1 LLRGLGLLLGT
12 VGLGIVAPASAHA
25 GAPVAAHAATA
36 PVAAHAATAH
46 AAAAATHAPA
56 TARATAERPT
66 ALLLFLPSDS
76 DAIESKLAGV
86 PSLSTGLM
94 SATQGNYRTTQLL
107 LDITQGARVSYSAY
121 TPGKPPALSLTSSG
135 LVTGWPQALKR
146 AYGAPQIL
154 QPGLLA
160 TTIPGGGAYA
170 GSAGGTGSAVSAEGA
185 GSAVSAADAGSN
197 HADGVIA
204 ANRAG
209 HVAAVSLGPATS
221 LPTRIARLSRRY
233 SLVVADLPAGP
244 AGETQLHLLAMRRP
258 AQQLLLVLQ
267 RAPDRRGYELLWT
280 SLAGLGGG
288 HALTSST
295 TNQRGLIAAIDL
307 APTILRHLALPI
319 PAAMRGEPVR
329 TDGSFD
335 GAYLRTLKARLGV
348 VYSRRL
354 PALAWLLVAW
364 AVLLLAALIPIPRGD
379 PARRRAAAMRVG
391 ALALLWTPVAELL
404 PAALEPSRPVEYTI
418 LVLSCFLLGL
428 LTDRLLPWPRAP
440 LAPAL
445 LAVLALSADSLLHTQ
460 LLIRSLLGPNPIF
473 GARFY
478 GIGNELKSA
487 LAVLVFAAVAAVLY
501 PAVRGR
507 RSATAMALAGIA
519 LAVVEGSARIG
530 AGVGGVI
537 LVSAGTAV
545 ATVMLLPGQLT
556 RRRALFVLI
565 APVVGLIALAALDL
579 LSAHGSGHFTGSI
592 LHARS
597 GGDLRDVIERR
608 YAAAYDEL
616 KHGAMPVA
624 TALGL
629 LAAGFGLRARERLLA
644 PVGGDPAWLAA
655 LAGGLTAGVVGALT
669 EDSGPVLFVVAVF
682 VLICLLGYLAG
693 QPPESRRGDPRQR
706 TDDTRR
712 AARSRARTPPPG
724 ALAR

>member
-1 LLRGLGLLLGT
+1 LRALPVSATLLCLLYLLLGAA
-12 VGLGIVAPASAHA
+12 APA
-25 GAPVAAHAATA
+25 GA
-36 PVAAHAATAH
+36 
-46 AAAAATHAPA
+46 
-56 TARATAERPT
+56 RGAEARPT
-66 ALLLFLPSDS
+66 ALLIFLPSDS
-76 DAIESKLAGV
+76 DAIGTELADV
-86 PSLSTGLM
+86 PGLSTGLM
-94 SATQGNYRTTQLL
+94 SATQGNYTTAQLL

-121 TPGKPPALSLTSSG
+121 TPGSPPALSLPEGG
-135 LVTGWPQALKR
+135 LVTNWHQALKR
-146 AYGAPQIL
+146 AAGAPQIL

-160 TTIPGGGAYA
+160 AAIPGGAAYA
-170 GSAGGTGSAVSAEGA
+170 GILGNDQTKSPGAER
-185 GSAVSAADAGSN
+185 SEHV
-197 HADGVIA
+197 DGVIA
-204 ANRAG
+204 ANRLG
-209 HVAAVSLGPATS
+209 HVATVSLGPAAN
-221 LPTRIARLSRRY
+221 LPTRITRLSQHY
-233 SLVVADLPAGP
+233 SLVAADLPAGST
-244 AGETQLHLLAMRRP
+244 GEAQLHLLAAHRP
-258 AQQLLLVLQ
+258 PQQLLLVLQ
-267 RAPDRRGYELLWT
+267 RAPDRRGYELLWA
-280 SLAGLGGG
+280 SLAGIDGAGR
-288 HALTSST
+288 ALTSST

-364 AVLLLAALIPIPRGD
+364 AILLLASLIPLPRGD
-379 PARRRAAAMRVG
+379 PARRRATAMRVG
-391 ALALLWTPVAELL
+391 ALALLWTPVAQLL

-418 LVLSCFLLGL
+418 LVLTCFLLGL
-428 LTDRLLPWPRAP
+428 LSDRLLPWPRAP

-445 LAVLALSADSLLHTQ
+445 LAILALSADALLHTQ

-501 PAVRGR
+501 PAIRGR
-507 RSATAMALAGIA
+507 RSASAMALAGIA

-565 APVVGLIALAALDL
+565 APAVGLVALAALDL

-597 GGDLRDVIERR
+597 AGDLREVIERR
-608 YAAAYDEL
+608 YKAAYDEL
-616 KHGAMPVA
+616 KHGAMPLA
-624 TALGL
+624 TALAL
-629 LAAGFGLRARERLLA
+629 LGAGVGLRRRERLLA
-644 PVGGDPAWLAA
+644 PVAGDPAWLAA

-682 VLICLLGYLAG
+682 VLICLLGYLSG
-693 QPPESRRGDPRQR
+693 QPPQRRADPKQH
-706 TDDTRR
+706 TDDRRR
-712 AARSRARTPPPG
+712 AARSHAQTPPPG